1 MVEPDAFG
9 VVLHKSNV
17 PASVTAMAW
26 EKRARGGRYYTRTY
40 RDKDGRVRREY
51 IGAGELARIAAE
63 ADTIYRSAQE
73 VERERQ
79 RAEVERL
86 EVLAVPLVQ
95 IDEAAEVLAQA
106 ALVASGYHRHK
117 GEWRRERTT

>member
-1 MVEPDAFG
+1 
-9 VVLHKSNV
+9 
-17 PASVTAMAW
+17 MAW
-26 EKRARGGRYYTRTY
+26 EEREHGGRYYTRSY

-63 ADTIYRSAQE
+63 ADTIRCSAQE
-73 VERERQ
+73 GERERQ

-86 EVLAVPLVQ
+86 EGLAATLAE
-95 IDEAAEVLAQA
+95 IDEAAEVLARA

-117 GEWRRERTT
+117 GEWRRARNT

>member
-1 MVEPDAFG
+1 
-9 VVLHKSNV
+9 VLHVVSL
-17 PASVTAMAW
+17 PAFVTAMAW
-26 EKRARGGRYYTRTY
+26 EERKRGRRYYTRSF

-51 IGAGELARIAAE
+51 IGTGEIAE
-63 ADTIYRSAQE
+63 AIAHADETMRQ
-73 VERERQ
+73 VRKLERERQ

-86 EVLAVPLVQ
+86 EALVAPVLE
-95 IDEAAEVLAQA
+95 IDEAAEVLARA